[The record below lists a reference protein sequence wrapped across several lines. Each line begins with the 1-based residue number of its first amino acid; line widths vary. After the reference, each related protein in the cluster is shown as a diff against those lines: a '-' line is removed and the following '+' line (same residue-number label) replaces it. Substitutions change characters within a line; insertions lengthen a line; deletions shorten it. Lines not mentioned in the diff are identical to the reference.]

1 MDPSTN
7 IIIETIGAGY
17 IYPTPTTD
25 NDYPNTHRRAE
36 ALVDINLQIR
46 KGDFI
51 ALTGIT
57 GAGKS
62 TLLYLLA
69 GAIKPT
75 SGQVIIDD
83 VPFVQQDE
91 WFQGEIGKNKIIYY
105 DLHSV
110 EKASKQMY
118 TNQVGLAINNQTF
131 LQQREQS
138 TLNYFEELTE
148 ALQWSA
154 YEYDNAVILCSEEP
168 SDIQFNVFK
177 QLHQR
182 GITCIVATH
191 QKEHCKYADVTY
203 TLQDGIITCVE

>member
-1 MDPSTN
+1 MDSSTN

-25 NDYPNTHRRAE
+25 NDYPDTHRRAE
-36 ALVDINLQIR
+36 ALIDINLQIR

-83 VPFVQQDE
+83 VPFVTAIVELAEGPLMPTNIIMDDPTPE
-91 WFQGEIGKNKIIYY
+91 KLKIGMPLVVEFEHINDKI
-105 DLHSV
+105 
-110 EKASKQMY
+110 
-118 TNQVGLAINNQTF
+118 
-131 LQQREQS
+131 
-138 TLNYFEELTE
+138 
-148 ALQWSA
+148 AL
-154 YEYDNAVILCSEEP
+154 P
-168 SDIQFNVFK
+168 KFK
-177 QLHQR
+177 P
-182 GITCIVATH
+182 A
-191 QKEHCKYADVTY
+191 
-203 TLQDGIITCVE
+203 